1 MKAHIVTLPGDYIGP
16 EIVAQAVKVLNAV
29 AEKYGHTFCFDE
41 RRLGGASIDAFGVPL
56 TDETLAACNAADA
69 VLMGSVGGPKW
80 DAVEPARRPEKG
92 LLALRKGMQVFA
104 NLRPCTIHPQLSGAC
119 PLRPDIIAKPID
131 IMILRELTGDI
142 YFGKRWRSEDRA
154 AATDE
159 MAYSVPEVER
169 LARIGFEMAKKR
181 RGRLCSVDKANVLEC
196 SRLWRETVERLSRE
210 YPEVEV
216 SFMYVDNAAMQL
228 ILNPAQFDV
237 MITGNLFGDILSDES
252 AAIAGSLG
260 MMPSA
265 SLGSTTRGLYEPI
278 HGSAPDIAG
287 RDIANP
293 LGTILSGALLL
304 RHSLGLEQEAA
315 AIERAVSQVLDE
327 GYRTGDIFAAG
338 CTKVGCTQMGDL
350 VAERVQCGLSPL
362 PPPPKSA
369 KTSNFC
375 SRGRFY
381 AISDSLIKRLSSSIQ
396 IFQKSK
402 NKAFSEYGALPHRPT
417 KGLSD
422 RPLETFGQKFF
433 VLLLKY
439 RFCSLTASFCS
450 FILIR
455 S

>member
-1 MKAHIVTLPGDYIGP
+1 MKKTICLLPGDGIGP
-16 EIVAQAVKVLNAV
+16 EIVAQGVAVLEAV
-29 AEKYGHTFCFDE
+29 AKKFGHEFDFVPA
-41 RRLGGASIDAFGVPL
+41 LIGGAAIDATGEPL
-56 TDETLAACNAADA
+56 PAATVEACRKADA
-69 VLMGSVGGPKW
+69 VYLGAVGGPKW
-80 DAVEPARRPEKG
+80 DNIEPARRPEKG
-92 LLALRKGMQVFA
+92 LLGIRKALGLFA
-104 NLRPCTIHPQLSGAC
+104 NLRPALLLPELAGAC
-119 PLRPDIIAKPID
+119 LLRSDIAARGLDLIVV
-131 IMILRELTGDI
+131 RELTGDI

-181 RGRLCSVDKANVLEC
+181 RGKLCSVDKANVLEC

-237 MITGNLFGDILSDES
+237 MITGNLFGDILSDEG

-350 VAERVQCGLSPL
+350 VAERV
-362 PPPPKSA
+362 
-369 KTSNFC
+369 
-375 SRGRFY
+375 
-381 AISDSLIKRLSSSIQ
+381 
-396 IFQKSK
+396 
-402 NKAFSEYGALPHRPT
+402 
-417 KGLSD
+417 
-422 RPLETFGQKFF
+422 
-433 VLLLKY
+433 
-439 RFCSLTASFCS
+439 
-450 FILIR
+450 
-455 S
+455 

>member
-41 RRLGGASIDAFGVPL
+41 RKLGGASIDTFGVPL

-216 SFMYVDNAAMQL
+216 SFMYVDNAAM
-228 ILNPAQFDV
+228 
-237 MITGNLFGDILSDES
+237 
-252 AAIAGSLG
+252 
-260 MMPSA
+260 
-265 SLGSTTRGLYEPI
+265 
-278 HGSAPDIAG
+278 
-287 RDIANP
+287 
-293 LGTILSGALLL
+293 
-304 RHSLGLEQEAA
+304 
-315 AIERAVSQVLDE
+315 
-327 GYRTGDIFAAG
+327 
-338 CTKVGCTQMGDL
+338 
-350 VAERVQCGLSPL
+350 
-362 PPPPKSA
+362 
-369 KTSNFC
+369 
-375 SRGRFY
+375 
-381 AISDSLIKRLSSSIQ
+381 
-396 IFQKSK
+396 
-402 NKAFSEYGALPHRPT
+402 
-417 KGLSD
+417 
-422 RPLETFGQKFF
+422 
-433 VLLLKY
+433 
-439 RFCSLTASFCS
+439 
-450 FILIR
+450 
-455 S
+455 

>member
-1 MKAHIVTLPGDYIGP
+1 MDKKIVVLAGDGIGP
-16 EIVAQAVKVLNAV
+16 EITDAAVKALKAV
-29 AEKYGHTFCFDE
+29 VARYGHTFTFDH
-41 RRLGGASIDAFGVPL
+41 RLMGGCAIDATGVPL
-56 TDETLAACNAADA
+56 PDETVAACKASDG
-69 VLMGSVGGPKW
+69 VLLGAVGGPKW
-80 DAVEPARRPEKG
+80 DDQPAENRPEKG
-92 LLALRKGMQVFA
+92 LLGIRSALGLYA
-104 NLRPCTIHPQLSGAC
+104 NLRPAVIYPALASAS
-119 PLRPDIIAKPID
+119 PLKDSVLEKGVD
-131 IMILRELTGDI
+131 VMVVRELIGGI
-142 YFGKRWRSEDRA
+142 YFGPRGTKDDGRTAYDTEIYSEG
-154 AATDE
+154 
-159 MAYSVPEVER
+159 EVER
-169 LARIGFEMAKKR
+169 IARIAFDLARGR
-181 RGRLCSVDKANVLEC
+181 RKHVTSVDKANVLEC

-350 VAERVQCGLSPL
+350 VAERV
-362 PPPPKSA
+362 
-369 KTSNFC
+369 
-375 SRGRFY
+375 
-381 AISDSLIKRLSSSIQ
+381 
-396 IFQKSK
+396 
-402 NKAFSEYGALPHRPT
+402 
-417 KGLSD
+417 
-422 RPLETFGQKFF
+422 
-433 VLLLKY
+433 
-439 RFCSLTASFCS
+439 
-450 FILIR
+450 
-455 S
+455 

>member
-1 MKAHIVTLPGDYIGP
+1 MEQYLIYLRKSRSDLEAEAHGEG
-16 EIVAQAVKVLNAV
+16 
-29 AEKYGHTFCFDE
+29 
-41 RRLGGASIDAFGVPL
+41 
-56 TDETLAACNAADA
+56 ETL
-69 VLMGSVGGPKW
+69 SRH
-80 DAVEPARRPEKG
+80 EHT
-92 LLALRKGMQVFA
+92 LLEL
-104 NLRPCTIHPQLSGAC
+104 
-119 PLRPDIIAKPID
+119 AKRQH
-131 IMILRELTGDI
+131 LNVTDI
-142 YFGKRWRSEDRA
+142 YREVVSGDTIAARPMMQRVLSEV
-154 AATDE
+154 E
-159 MAYSVPEVER
+159 QSVWSGVLVMEVER

-350 VAERVQCGLSPL
+350 VAERV
-362 PPPPKSA
+362 
-369 KTSNFC
+369 
-375 SRGRFY
+375 
-381 AISDSLIKRLSSSIQ
+381 
-396 IFQKSK
+396 
-402 NKAFSEYGALPHRPT
+402 
-417 KGLSD
+417 
-422 RPLETFGQKFF
+422 
-433 VLLLKY
+433 
-439 RFCSLTASFCS
+439 
-450 FILIR
+450 
-455 S
+455 

>member
-29 AEKYGHTFCFDE
+29 AKKYGHTFCFDE

-228 ILNPAQFDV
+228 VYRPGQFDV
-237 MITGNLFGDILSDES
+237 ILTSNMFGDILSDEAS
-252 AAIAGSLG
+252 MITGSLG
-260 MMPSA
+260 MLPSA
-265 SLGSTTRGLYEPI
+265 SLADGSFGLYEPS

-287 RDIANP
+287 KNIANP
-293 LGTILSGALLL
+293 LATILSVSMML
-304 RHSLGLEQEAA
+304 RYSFGLEKEAA
-315 AIERAVSQVLDE
+315 AIDNAVTAVLED
-327 GYRTGDIFAAG
+327 GIRTCDIAEPG
-338 CTKVGCTQMGDL
+338 ITPVSTTEMG
-350 VAERVQCGLSPL
+350 
-362 PPPPKSA
+362 
-369 KTSNFC
+369 
-375 SRGRFY
+375 
-381 AISDSLIKRLSSSIQ
+381 
-396 IFQKSK
+396 
-402 NKAFSEYGALPHRPT
+402 KAVC
-417 KGLSD
+417 D
-422 RPLETFGQKFF
+422 R
-433 VLLLKY
+433 
-439 RFCSLTASFCS
+439 
-450 FILIR
+450 I
-455 S
+455 